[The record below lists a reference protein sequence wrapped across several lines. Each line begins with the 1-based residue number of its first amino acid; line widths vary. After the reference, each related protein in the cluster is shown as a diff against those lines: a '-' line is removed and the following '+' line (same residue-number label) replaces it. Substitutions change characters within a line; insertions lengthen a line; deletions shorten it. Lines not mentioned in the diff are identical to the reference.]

1 MRKVL
6 QRERVRLSQGLSPR
20 TLSPG
25 SCHTQALEGKEP
37 RRHIRVGGYRVF
49 LKKTS
54 TEGCL
59 CATRYEVDWEV
70 VFEDVKELKVQ
81 GKKD

>member
-1 MRKVL
+1 MD
-6 QRERVRLSQGLSPR
+6 
-20 TLSPG
+20 
-25 SCHTQALEGKEP
+25 
-37 RRHIRVGGYRVF
+37 HIRVGGYRVF

>member
-1 MRKVL
+1 ML
-6 QRERVRLSQGLSPR
+6 
-20 TLSPG
+20 
-25 SCHTQALEGKEP
+25 
-37 RRHIRVGGYRVF
+37 

-59 CATRYEVDWEV
+59 CATRYEADWEV

>member
-1 MRKVL
+1 MRVPGKDTAWMVAHKAWTT
-6 QRERVRLSQGLSPR
+6 SGL
-20 TLSPG
+20 
-25 SCHTQALEGKEP
+25 
-37 RRHIRVGGYRVF
+37 GGYRVF